1 MYILMVR
8 LKVKEE
14 KIQEFIE
21 ESIGDAAGSVKNEPG
36 CRRFDIIQDS
46 SDPTQFAF
54 CEIYDNED
62 AFKAHTTYEHFK
74 IWAENTKDFY
84 SAETEVS
91 FCKPVCTLCAP
102 FIFL

>member
-54 CEIYDNED
+54 CEIYDLSLI
-62 AFKAHTTYEHFK
+62 H
-74 IWAENTKDFY
+74 I
-84 SAETEVS
+84 
-91 FCKPVCTLCAP
+91 
-102 FIFL
+102 

>member
-46 SDPTQFAF
+46 TDPTQFAF

-74 IWAENTKDFY
+74 IWAENL
-84 SAETEVS
+84 S
-91 FCKPVCTLCAP
+91 L
-102 FIFL
+102 IHI